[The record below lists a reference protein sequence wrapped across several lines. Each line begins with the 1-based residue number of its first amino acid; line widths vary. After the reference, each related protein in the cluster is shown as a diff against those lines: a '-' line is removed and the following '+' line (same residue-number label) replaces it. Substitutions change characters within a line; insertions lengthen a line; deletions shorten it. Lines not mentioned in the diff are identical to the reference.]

1 MLCNAHIAQVAMMA
15 CANNG
20 KVVNRSA
27 LESEQDDDE
36 LLEHDTVHGGQ
47 NRVRNPTSVWDA
59 RKKSNRCGV
68 PGYRV
73 KDCNTDF

>member
-1 MLCNAHIAQVAMMA
+1 MMA

-47 NRVRNPTSVWDA
+47 NRVRNPTSV
-59 RKKSNRCGV
+59 
-68 PGYRV
+68 
-73 KDCNTDF
+73 